1 MTRLLCGYVVG
12 ASAAHGLPDIPSN
25 VTLTALALCAFGLVM
40 LRPAAS
46 FVVGAALGCLIVG
59 ATAHDAIGHRIAA
72 CIDGSVVEVY
82 GRVVGLPKTSERQ
95 IQFDVEPR
103 AIEPWPSCAGSMPRR
118 LRLSWFE
125 GPAVAPGEI
134 WQLRLKLRSVRG
146 YQNPGGFDYEAWSLA
161 NGIDGG
167 GSVRYGERG
176 ARAEGWSWDRLRLE
190 LRERFAALQI
200 EHDGILLALLS
211 GDGGLMTD
219 ADWAL
224 FRATGTVHLMVI
236 SGLHLTIIAT
246 IGVGVGR
253 ALARLSSTLLARSG
267 CVWPGSVCGGV
278 FVTLYSCLAG
288 WGIPVLRSWLATIVV
303 LLLLPMGRRLSLP
316 VVFLWVAAIV
326 LTSDPLAPL
335 QAGFWLSFGAVA
347 ILLAYFAPRFE
358 AASALR
364 TLLMAQ
370 IVLGVA
376 MVPALVGSIGSV
388 AWIGPVANLV
398 AVPLV
403 SVVVVPLDLLVGAFV
418 TLSKDGNVWL
428 VDVADAIVGFV
439 VTFLQALARFDW
451 NGWRAERGAA
461 ALLLS
466 GAACCLMMLPLALR
480 HRLLLLPCVVLPVM
494 PVDARANQGEF
505 GVTVLDVGQGL
516 SVVVETARHRLLYD
530 AGPRFP
536 SGFDLGNAVVLPA
549 LRRRS
554 DAPLDA
560 AILSHGDMDHV
571 GGFGAVA
578 QFVPVRALIGGE
590 PVAGYEEL
598 RPCRAAQ
605 GWQWDGVRFQVLHPL
620 REAGV
625 DNDRSC
631 VLRVSNDHASA
642 LLPGDVTR
650 VGEAEF
656 ASSLSGPVDLL
667 VAAHHG
673 SRSSSSDVFV
683 RVARPRIV
691 VYSAGY
697 MNRFGHPHADV
708 WCRFDTTGA
717 ANLLTARSGALL
729 WRSEQAGEVVQW
741 RYHAPP
747 YWRVGI
753 AQQMWGSR
761 CAFRRIG

>member
-1 MTRLLCGYVVG
+1 MTQLLCGYV
-12 ASAAHGLPDIPSN
+12 AAALATHALPAVPSN
-25 VTLTALALCAFGLVM
+25 AMLAALALCALGLIA
-40 LRPAAS
+40 LRRAS
-46 FVVGAALGCLIVG
+46 FAIGAALGCVIVG
-59 ATAHDAIGHRIAA
+59 VTAHDAIDHRIAA
-72 CIDGSVVEVY
+72 CVDGAVVEVY
-82 GRVVGLPKTSERQ
+82 GRVVGLPKTAEQQ

-103 AIEPWPSCAGSMPRR
+103 SIEPWPSCAGPMPRR

-125 GPAVAPGEI
+125 GQALVPGET

-167 GSVRYGERG
+167 GSVRYGER
-176 ARAEGWSWDRLRLE
+176 RADASGWSWDRLRLD
-190 LRERFAALQI
+190 LRERFAALPI
-200 EHDGILLALLS
+200 EQAGILLALLS
-211 GDGGLMTD
+211 GDGGVMTD

-246 IGVGVGR
+246 IGVGFGR
-253 ALARLSSTLLARSG
+253 ALARLSPGLLARSG
-267 CVWPGSVCGGV
+267 SVWPGSVCGGL

-288 WGIPVLRSWLATIVV
+288 WGIPVLRSWLATVVV

-316 VVFLWVAAIV
+316 MVFLWVATVV

-347 ILLAYFAPRFE
+347 VLLAHFAPRFE
-358 AASALR
+358 TASAVR
-364 TLLMAQ
+364 TLVMAQ
-370 IVLGVA
+370 IVLGAA

-388 AWIGPVANLV
+388 AWVGPVANLV

-403 SVVVVPLDLLVGAFV
+403 SVVVVPLDLLVGAAV
-418 TLSKDGNVWL
+418 TLLNDADVWFVHV
-428 VDVADAIVGFV
+428 VDALVGFV
-439 VTFLQALARFDW
+439 VTYLRALARFDW
-451 NGWRAERGAA
+451 NGWRAERGAS

-466 GAACCLMMLPLALR
+466 GIGCCLLILPLALR
-480 HRLLLLPCVVLPVM
+480 HRLLLLPCVLLPVM
-494 PVDARANQGEF
+494 PVDARPNDGEF

-536 SGFDLGNAVVLPA
+536 SGFDLGSAVVVPA

-554 DAPLDA
+554 NTPIDA

-578 QFVPVRALIGGE
+578 QFVQVRALTGGE
-590 PVAGYEEL
+590 PVAAYGGL

-605 GWQWDGVRFQVLHPL
+605 GWQWDGVRFRVLHPT
-620 REAGV
+620 RPTGV

-631 VLRVSNDHASA
+631 VLLVSNDRAAA

-656 ASSLSGPVDLL
+656 ASSLSAPVDLL

-673 SRSSSSDVFV
+673 SRSSSTEAFV
-683 RVARPRIV
+683 RSARPRIV
-691 VYSAGY
+691 AFSAGY

-708 WCRFDTTGA
+708 WCRFEASGA
-717 ANLLTARSGALL
+717 ADFLTARSGALS
-729 WRSEQAGEVVQW
+729 WRSDRPDEVAQW
-741 RYHAPP
+741 RYRAPP

-753 AQQMWGSR
+753 PPESGPR
-761 CAFRRIG
+761 CPFKRTG